1 MNAQPLRVISVGV
14 GGRARQHLNAQV
26 ALPDKFEIVGLV
38 DIVPEAFGEALEIS
52 GLPESACFTT
62 LTEALAATPCDAVGV
77 FTPGHL
83 HTSYMEEA
91 IAAGKHVIVEK
102 PFTCDL
108 AEAERVVA
116 AAEAN
121 DVKVV
126 VTQNDRLFHPYPLL
140 REMIADRRYG
150 ELGAITMV
158 HHNAR
163 GRPFENGYPPMHLW
177 HQGSHQIDSL
187 LSLVQRPPRCVWG
200 VNATPANSNWTAEPH
215 VCAIITF
222 DGPVIVSYTATSD
235 AQAYEMYLRL
245 EFSEAAVTVHGL
257 TMNSTDFVLK
267 VTPRQPLERYPRSE
281 VFPIGKA
288 ERGGRWADIEQEIWD
303 GFWSHVMEGHD
314 NLCSGRNN
322 LQTIGVLDAIIRSST
337 ERIAVEL

>member
-1 MNAQPLRVISVGV
+1 MSAAPLRVISVGL
-14 GGRARQHLNAQV
+14 GIRAQQHLRAQM
-26 ALPDKFEIVGLV
+26 ALPDKFKAVGLV
-38 DIVPEAFGEALEIS
+38 DIRPEAFKGARNIT
-52 GLPESACFTT
+52 GLPASACFES

-83 HTSYMEEA
+83 HTSPMEEA

-102 PFTCDL
+102 PFTCSL
-108 AEAERVVA
+108 EEAERVVA

-121 DVKVV
+121 DVRVV

-140 REMIADRRYG
+140 REVIADRRYG
-150 ELGAITMV
+150 ELGAVTMV

-163 GRPFENGYPPMHLW
+163 GRPFENGDPPMHLW
-177 HQGSHQIDSL
+177 HQGSHQVDSL

-200 VNATPANSNWTAEPH
+200 VNATPASSNWTAEPH

-245 EFSEAAVTVHGL
+245 EFSEAAVTVHGFS
-257 TMNSTDFVLK
+257 MNSTDFSLK

-281 VFPIGKA
+281 VFPIGRA
-288 ERGGRWADIEQEIWD
+288 ERSGRWADIEQEIWR
-303 GFWSHVMEGHD
+303 GFWSHVMEGQD
-314 NLCSGRNN
+314 NPCSGRNN
-322 LQTIGVLDAIIRSST
+322 LKTIGVLDAIIRSST

>member
-1 MNAQPLRVISVGV
+1 MTASPLRVISVGV
-14 GGRARQHLNAQV
+14 GGRARPHLSAQM
-26 ALPDKFEIVGLV
+26 ALPEKFEAVGLV
-38 DIVPEAFGEALEIS
+38 DIVPEAFNDALGIT
-52 GLPESACFTT
+52 GLPGSACFTT
-62 LTEALAATPCDAVGV
+62 LTEAMAATPCDAVGV

-102 PFTCDL
+102 PFTCSL
-108 AEAERVVA
+108 EEAERVVA

-121 DVKVV
+121 DVRVV

-177 HQGSHQIDSL
+177 HQGSHQVDSL

-235 AQAYEMYLRL
+235 AQAYEMYVRL
-245 EFSEAAVTVHGL
+245 EFSEAAVTMHGL
-257 TMNSTDFVLK
+257 TMNSTDFDLK
-267 VTPRQPLERYPRSE
+267 ITPRQPLERYPRSE
-281 VFPIGKA
+281 LYPIGKA
-288 ERGGRWADIEQEIWD
+288 ERGGRWADIEQEIWN
-303 GFWSHVMEGHD
+303 GFWSHIMEGQD
-314 NLCSGRNN
+314 NPCSGRNN
-322 LQTIGVLDAIIRSST
+322 LDTIGVLDAIIRSST

>member
-1 MNAQPLRVISVGV
+1 MSAQPLRVISVGV
-14 GGRARQHLNAQV
+14 GGRARQHLRAQMQ
-26 ALPDKFEIVGLV
+26 LPGKFQIVGLV
-38 DIVPEAFGEALEIS
+38 DIVREAFTDALEIS

-62 LTEALAATPCDAVGV
+62 LTEAMATTPCDAVGV

-121 DVKVV
+121 DVRVV

-140 REMIADRRYG
+140 REMVADRRYG

-177 HQGSHQIDSL
+177 HQGSHQVDTL
-187 LSLVQRPPRCVWG
+187 LSVVQRPPRCVWG
-200 VNATPANSNWTAEPH
+200 VNATPANSTWPAEPH
-215 VCAIITF
+215 VCAIIRF

-245 EFSEAAVTVHGL
+245 EFAEAAVTVHGFS
-257 TMNSTDFVLK
+257 TNSTDFTLRI
-267 VTPRQPLERYPRSE
+267 TPRQPQDPYPRSE
-281 VFPIGKA
+281 VIPVGRA
-288 ERGGRWADIEQEIWD
+288 DRSGRWADIEQGIWTD
-303 GFWSHVMEGHD
+303 FWAHVTEDRD
-314 NLCSGRNN
+314 NQCSGRNN
-322 LQTIGVLDAIIRSST
+322 LQTIGVLDAIIRSSS
-337 ERIAVEL
+337 ERIAVEM

>member
-1 MNAQPLRVISVGV
+1 MSAAPLRVISVGL
-14 GGRARQHLNAQV
+14 GIRAQQHLSAQM
-26 ALPDKFEIVGLV
+26 ALPDRFKVVGLV
-38 DIVPEAFGEALEIS
+38 DIVPEAFKGALEVT
-52 GLPESACFTT
+52 GLPASACFQS
-62 LTEALAATPCDAVGV
+62 LTEAMAATPCDAVGV

-83 HTSYMEEA
+83 HTFVMEEA

-102 PFTCDL
+102 PFTCSL
-108 AEAERVVA
+108 EEAERVVE

-121 DVKVV
+121 NLHVV

-140 REMIADRRYG
+140 REMIDDRRYG

-163 GRPFENGYPPMHLW
+163 GRPFENGEPPMHLW

-200 VNATPANSNWTAEPH
+200 VNATPASSNWTAEPH

-245 EFSEAAVTVHGL
+245 EFSEAAVTLHGFS
-257 TMNSTDFVLK
+257 MNSTDFQMS

-281 VFPIGKA
+281 VFPVGRA
-288 ERGGRWADIEQEIWD
+288 ERSGRWADIEQEIWR
-303 GFWSHVMEGHD
+303 GFWSHVMDGQD
-314 NLCSGRNN
+314 NPCSGRNN
-322 LQTIGVLDAIIRSST
+322 LKTIGVLDAIIRSST

>member
-1 MNAQPLRVISVGV
+1 M
-14 GGRARQHLNAQV
+14 
-26 ALPDKFEIVGLV
+26 ALPERFKAVGLV
-38 DIVPEAFGEALEIS
+38 DIVPEAFNEALGIT
-52 GLPESACFTT
+52 GLSRSACFTS
-62 LTEALAATPCDAVGV
+62 LTEAMAATPCDAVGV

-102 PFTCDL
+102 PFTCSL
-108 AEAERVVA
+108 EEAQRVVA

-121 DVKVV
+121 DVQVV
-126 VTQNDRLFHPYPLL
+126 VTQNDRFFHPYPLL
-140 REMIADRRYG
+140 REIIADRRYG

-177 HQGSHQIDSL
+177 HQGSHQVDSL

-200 VNATPANSNWTAEPH
+200 VNATPASSNWTAEPH

-245 EFSEAAVTVHGL
+245 EFSEAAVTLHGFSL
-257 TMNSTDFVLK
+257 NSTDFRMT

-281 VFPIGKA
+281 VFPI
-288 ERGGRWADIEQEIWD
+288 D
-303 GFWSHVMEGHD
+303 GPSAAAVGPIS
-314 NLCSGRNN
+314 NRTSGTASGR
-322 LQTIGVLDAIIRSST
+322 TSWKAGTTRAPDAITWTRSGSWT
-337 ERIAVEL
+337 PSSARVPSGSPSSCDVGASAQGGSDG

>member
-1 MNAQPLRVISVGV
+1 MNAAPLRVISVGL
-14 GGRARQHLNAQV
+14 GIRAQQHLSAQM
-26 ALPDKFEIVGLV
+26 ALPDQFKAVGLV
-38 DIVPEAFGEALEIS
+38 DILPEAFKGALTIT
-52 GLPESACFTT
+52 GLPKSACFES
-62 LTEALAATPCDAVGV
+62 LTEAMAATPCDAVGV

-83 HTSYMEEA
+83 HTSVMEEA

-102 PFTCDL
+102 PFTCNL
-108 AEAERVVA
+108 EEAERVVES
-116 AAEAN
+116 AEAN
-121 DVKVV
+121 DVRVV

-140 REMIADRRYG
+140 REIIADRRYG
-150 ELGAITMV
+150 ELGAITMA

-163 GRPFENGYPPMHLW
+163 GRPFENGDPPMHLW
-177 HQGSHQIDSL
+177 HQGSHQVDSL

-200 VNATPANSNWTAEPH
+200 VNATPANSSWTAEPH

-245 EFSEAAVTVHGL
+245 EFSEAAVTLHGL
-257 TMNSTDFVLK
+257 SMNNTDFDLRI
-267 VTPRQPLERYPRSE
+267 TPRQPLERYPRSE

-288 ERGGRWADIEQEIWD
+288 ERSGRWADIEKEIWN
-303 GFWSHVMEGHD
+303 GFWSHIMEGQD
-314 NLCSGRNN
+314 NPCSGRNN
-322 LQTIGVLDAIIRSST
+322 LDTIGVLDAIIRSST